1 MKKNMAWNR
10 MNEIR
15 NLQGLSPIKPKVLI
29 KPPERRSSLATQ
41 ICKSDCIKIISNG
54 SPKK

>member
-1 MKKNMAWNR
+1 MKKNMAWNK

-41 ICKSDCIKIISNG
+41 ICKSDYIKIISNG